1 MKLVIT
7 ISLLFISFLSYAQD
21 NEMNE
26 GCYIFI
32 QNNLTRNDG
41 AELVLSTNCTF
52 EKFKFEIFDKWGE
65 LMFETTKF
73 SNPIDFNL
81 NEKIIVD
88 GKDQYKYEINQTYTW
103 VVTYSLKNHKEK
115 MRRIGRIMI
124 L

>member
-7 ISLLFISFLSYAQD
+7 ISLLFISFLSNAQD

-26 GCYIFI
+26 GCYIFT

-52 EKFKFEIFDKWGE
+52 EEFKFEIFDKWGE

-81 NEKIIVD
+81 SEKIIVD
-88 GKDQYKYEINQTYTW
+88 GKEQYKYEISQTYTW

-115 MRRIGRIMI
+115 IRRIGRIMI